1 MPRSKK
7 QKSFTGTEKSM
18 KYATSYRNGRGRN
31 PPSTE
36 DRHFVDPGE
45 ITILGVLDGHGG
57 LAVVEHT
64 HKHLSGKIRAHV
76 VKSEGDENTIC
87 KGLAKLFHEHNEGLK
102 AGGRIIHRDTG
113 STATI
118 AIITAKSCII
128 AHIGDSP
135 ACIFDPEGKVL
146 HTIRPHVPSNAEEK
160 HRIEK
165 NGGFVSNSKGDI
177 PRVMGELAV
186 SRAFGDFS
194 LAPHVICEPDI
205 QVFPR
210 PERGY
215 LALMSDGLIELPPTI
230 DNDDKGEIFKSI
242 PDIAKNIAGA
252 IQETRGDLPG
262 AAELVLK
269 RHVNESSGNEE
280 DYNGDD
286 LTLII
291 HDIGLGTKK
300 PFNTSI
306 TRHKKG
312 GGRRRG
318 RTKKISGTFYI

>member
-1 MPRSKK
+1 
-7 QKSFTGTEKSM
+7 
-18 KYATSYRNGRGRN
+18 
-31 PPSTE
+31 
-36 DRHFVDPGE
+36 
-45 ITILGVLDGHGG
+45 
-57 LAVVEHT
+57 
-64 HKHLSGKIRAHV
+64 
-76 VKSEGDENTIC
+76 
-87 KGLAKLFHEHNEGLK
+87 
-102 AGGRIIHRDTG
+102 
-113 STATI
+113 
-118 AIITAKSCII
+118 
-128 AHIGDSP
+128 
-135 ACIFDPEGKVL
+135 
-146 HTIRPHVPSNAEEK
+146 
-160 HRIEK
+160 
-165 NGGFVSNSKGDI
+165 
-177 PRVMGELAV
+177 
-186 SRAFGDFS
+186 
-194 LAPHVICEPDI
+194 
-205 QVFPR
+205 
-210 PERGY
+210 
-215 LALMSDGLIELPPTI
+215 MSDGLIELPPTI